1 MPKMHDLVTKSKVI
15 IRACSKEKKNKMFN
29 KPKVK
34 TFEFSNLVEQER
46 MKDSNSIGDLK
57 I

>member
-1 MPKMHDLVTKSKVI
+1 MNELVTKSRVM

-34 TFEFSNLVEQER
+34 TFEFSNLVEQEH
-46 MKDSNSIGDLK
+46 MKDSKSHGDLK